1 MVHMSSWFDAY
12 PRTATDNYIGLSK
25 RKRGP
30 VRLIMGPWTHGD
42 RQLTYVGDVDFG
54 PNATIDGNVATD
66 FLTLRLRW
74 FDRWLKG
81 AKNGVDAEPPVRI
94 FVMGGGSG
102 RKNAAGRLD
111 HGGRWRAERD
121 WPIPDTRW
129 TPYYCGHDGSLRP
142 RRQA

>member
-12 PRTATDNYIGLSK
+12 SRTATDNYVGLRK

-30 VRLIMGPWTHGD
+30 VRLVMGPWTHGD

-54 PNATIDGNVATD
+54 PNSTLDGNVATD

-81 AKNGVDAEPPVRI
+81 LKNGVEAEPPVRI
-94 FVMGGGSG
+94 FIMGGGTGRELRGSFGSRRSLAHRAGLAYSG
-102 RKNAAGRLD
+102 HGLD
-111 HGGRWRAERD
+111 AVLLPARWVVGDDEA
-121 WPIPDTRW
+121 
-129 TPYYCGHDGSLRP
+129 
-142 RRQA
+142 